1 MSDLKPTPQTPW
13 NDPKK
18 PLENPAM
25 KKAIENARANDTP
38 ENRNAVVNEML
49 RSTFLVP
56 VHVSFDGQA
65 PRPDKTGRVALPK
78 NTKISFALLSTT
90 DKKQYFMAFTD
101 WDELHKW
108 RKDPG
113 QQTMMVRFDDYA
125 MLLGRNDKVAGF
137 VINPFGGN
145 IRFERN
151 NVELIKKQRDAM
163 LQARKHVEEKRI
175 KPGDKVVIVEL
186 SNYPDD
192 LLGPVCDVLEK
203 NAQVNEAYIQMMIVN
218 DTDKSYL
225 MVLDSPKDNEL
236 FKAVIQAAEPHLK
249 QVKLDMRLTI
259 AATPL
264 GQQGIRGSE
273 PFYSRVRGR
282 VYLEDDEED

>member
-1 MSDLKPTPQTPW
+1 MSDQKTPQTPL

-18 PLENPAM
+18 PLTNPAM
-25 KKAIENARANDTP
+25 VKAIENARESDTP

-56 VHVSFDGQA
+56 VHVSFEGEA
-65 PRPDKTGRVALPK
+65 PRPDKTGKVALPK
-78 NTKISFALLSTT
+78 DTKISFALLSTT
-90 DKKQYFMAFTD
+90 DKKQYFMAYTD

-108 RKDPG
+108 RKDG
-113 QQTMMVRFDDYA
+113 TQQTMMLRFDDYA
-125 MLLGRNDKVAGF
+125 MLLERNEKVAGF

-151 NVELIKKQRDAM
+151 NVQLIKKKRDAL

-186 SNYPDD
+186 TKYPEE

-218 DTDKSYL
+218 DTEKSYL
-225 MVLDSPKDNEL
+225 MVLDSPKDAEL
-236 FKAVIQAAEPHLK
+236 FKEVIHAAEPHLK
-249 QVKLDMRLTI
+249 ECKMDMRLTI

-282 VYLEDDEED
+282 IYLEDDEED